1 MRGDLPLHLAA
12 SEEATVEV
20 VRALLEAHPDG
31 AKERED
37 KYGDLPLHWA
47 ASEEATVVVAQELL
61 EAQQEVP
68 TWAKPPLR
76 LGTLQEQPTT
86 TDNSA

>member
-1 MRGDLPLHLAA
+1 MTLLDMDRA
-12 SEEATVEV
+12 SNV
-20 VRALLEAHPDG
+20 L
-31 AKERED
+31 
-37 KYGDLPLHWA
+37 YYLPLHWA

-68 TWAKPPLR
+68 TWARPPLR
-76 LGTLQEQPTT
+76 LGTLQERPTT